1 MSIRSCPLSR
11 REFSASLCSLPL
23 APLFGAEESAAQPWN
38 RPATV
43 ARVFI
48 VSPTVHWPKP
58 DLNVERDRADV
69 EARMAEVARK
79 HSKDVQFVGG
89 ELLRQD
95 AEVESWLKKYAQADA
110 ILIFPMSAPAGP
122 LNALVN
128 GASAPMLYFSRP
140 YAGHSW
146 SGVGGWQQAGK
157 RIGIIASSSLDDLDP
172 YVPIFRTIH
181 HLKSSKVLVVA
192 ESPRGRQELANAY
205 TGQFGTE
212 MKFLTYADLKSVFES
227 ADARKA
233 AKEAEAITRS
243 ALKVIEPKPQE
254 ITDAMRFYSGVESLL
269 KSERANAITVDCF
282 GGLLAKRMPAY
293 PCIAWSKLNDAGYY
307 GVCEGDIQSTMTQML
322 ITPYSGM
329 PGFVTDPVFDT
340 GRNEVIHA
348 HCVSA
353 TRLKGINGP
362 SSPFILRNHLETAEG
377 AVMQV
382 LVPANETITCA
393 RFVGAKKFLIST
405 GEVTGNIDS
414 DRGCRT
420 QFRTRVADA
429 QKMLENYSAGLHRVI
444 FYGDHVRAVER
455 MGKMMGFQVVREG

>member
-1 MSIRSCPLSR
+1 MTVRSCPLSR
-11 REFSASLCSLPL
+11 REFGAALCSLP
-23 APLFGAEESAAQPWN
+23 AASLFGAQERAQLPWN
-38 RPATV
+38 QPASV
-43 ARVFI
+43 ARVY
-48 VSPTVHWPKP
+48 VASPTVHWPKP
-58 DLNVERDRADV
+58 DLDVERDRADV
-69 EARMAEVARK
+69 EARMSEVARK
-79 HSKDVQFVGG
+79 HGQDVRFVGG

-95 AEVESWLKKYAQADA
+95 SEVEGWLKKHSQADA
-110 ILIFPMSAPAGP
+110 ILIFPMTAPAGP

-128 GASAPMLYFSRP
+128 AAPAPMLYFHRP

-146 SGVGGWQQAGK
+146 SSVGGWQQAGK
-157 RIGIIASSSLDDLDP
+157 RIAIVASSTLDDLDP
-172 YVPIFRTIH
+172 YIPIFRAIQY
-181 HLKSSKVLVVA
+181 LRNSKVLVVA
-192 ESPRGRQELANAY
+192 ASPKGRQEQADAF
-205 TGQFGTE
+205 TKQFGTQ
-212 MKFLTYADLKSVFES
+212 MKFFTYDDLKAVFES

-233 AKEAEAITRS
+233 EKEAEALKRA
-243 ALKVIEPKPQE
+243 ALKVVEPKPQE
-254 ITDAMRFYSGVESLL
+254 ITDAMRFYLGVVSWLER
-269 KSERANAITVDCF
+269 ERANAITLDCF
-282 GGLLAKRMPAY
+282 PGLLAKKLPAY

-340 GRNEVIHA
+340 SRNEVIHA

-353 TRLKGINGP
+353 TRMKGIHGP

-393 RFVGAKKFLIST
+393 RFVGAKKFLVST
-405 GEVTGNIDS
+405 GEVTGNVDS

-429 QKMLENYSAGLHRVI
+429 QKMLENYSSGLHRVI
-444 FYGDHVRAVER
+444 FYGDHVRAAER
-455 MGKMMGFQVVREG
+455 MGKMLGFQVVREG

>member
-1 MSIRSCPLSR
+1 MTVRSCPLSR
-11 REFSASLCSLPL
+11 REFGAALCSLP
-23 APLFGAEESAAQPWN
+23 AASLFGAQERAQLPWN
-38 RPATV
+38 QPATV
-43 ARVFI
+43 ARVY
-48 VSPTVHWPKP
+48 VASPTVHWPKP
-58 DLNVERDRADV
+58 DLDVERDRADV
-69 EARMAEVARK
+69 EARMSEVARK
-79 HSKDVQFVGG
+79 HNQDVRFTGG

-95 AEVESWLKKYAQADA
+95 SEVEGWLKKYSQADA
-110 ILIFPMSAPAGP
+110 ILIFPMTAPAGP

-128 GASAPMLYFSRP
+128 AAPAPMLYFHRP

-146 SGVGGWQQAGK
+146 SSVGGWQQAGK
-157 RIGIIASSSLDDLDP
+157 RIAIVASPTLDDLDP
-172 YVPIFRTIH
+172 YVPIFRAIH
-181 HLKSSKVLVVA
+181 HLKTSKVLVVA
-192 ESPRGRQELANAY
+192 ASPKGRQEQADDF
-205 TGQFGTE
+205 TKQFGTQ
-212 MKFLTYADLKSVFES
+212 MKFFTYDDLKEVFES

-233 AKEAEAITRS
+233 EKEAEALKRA
-243 ALKVIEPKPQE
+243 ALKVVEPTPRE
-254 ITDAMRFYSGVESLL
+254 ITDAMRFYLGVVSWLER
-269 KSERANAITVDCF
+269 ERANAITLDCF
-282 GGLLAKRMPAY
+282 PGLLAKKLPAY

-340 GRNEVIHA
+340 SRNEVIHA

-353 TRLKGINGP
+353 TKMKGIHGP
-362 SSPFILRNHLETAEG
+362 SSPYILRNHLETAEG

-393 RFVGAKKFLIST
+393 RFAGARKFLIST
-405 GEVTGNIDS
+405 GEVTGNVDS

-429 QKMLENYSAGLHRVI
+429 QKMLENYSSGLHRVI
-444 FYGDHVRAVER
+444 FYGDHVRGAER